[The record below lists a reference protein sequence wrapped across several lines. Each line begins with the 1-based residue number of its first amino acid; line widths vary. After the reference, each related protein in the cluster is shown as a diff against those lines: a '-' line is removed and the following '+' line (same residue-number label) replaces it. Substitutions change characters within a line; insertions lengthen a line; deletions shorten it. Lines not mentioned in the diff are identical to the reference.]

1 MYHHGL
7 AGEAGRLTA
16 RKFQAITTASRNRR
30 SSLLAACDSI
40 LTAKFWIFM
49 MSMLI
54 AARADDERKS
64 GRAIARVVDPWF
76 LGWEG

>member
-1 MYHHGL
+1 
-7 AGEAGRLTA
+7 
-16 RKFQAITTASRNRR
+16 
-30 SSLLAACDSI
+30 
-40 LTAKFWIFM
+40 M